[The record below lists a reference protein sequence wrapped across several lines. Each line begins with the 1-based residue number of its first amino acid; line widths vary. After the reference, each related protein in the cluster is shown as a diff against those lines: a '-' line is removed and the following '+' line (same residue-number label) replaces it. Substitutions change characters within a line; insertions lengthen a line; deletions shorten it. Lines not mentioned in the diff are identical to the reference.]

1 MKYTDIG
8 KSILKLYV
16 QDSLLQDLRE
26 LQIRRLINF

>member
-1 MKYTDIG
+1 MKYTSIG
-8 KSILKLYV
+8 KSISKLYV